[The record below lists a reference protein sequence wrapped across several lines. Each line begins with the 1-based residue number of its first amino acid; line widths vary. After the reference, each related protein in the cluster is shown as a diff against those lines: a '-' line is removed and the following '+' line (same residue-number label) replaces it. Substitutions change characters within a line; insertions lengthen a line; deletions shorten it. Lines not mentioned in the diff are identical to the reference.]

1 MNSKQ
6 IDNRQKAVDK
16 NTMRT
21 QSKENKIDRQGHKV
35 NSLDKVDSLD
45 KSRQTRKER
54 ILDNRQKKDLQES
67 RSRSRLGKQIERRIN

>member
-1 MNSKQ
+1 MKSKQ

-16 NTMRT
+16 NTMQQTRT
-21 QSKENKIDRQGHKV
+21 QSKENKIDRQGH
-35 NSLDKVDSLD
+35 KVDSLD